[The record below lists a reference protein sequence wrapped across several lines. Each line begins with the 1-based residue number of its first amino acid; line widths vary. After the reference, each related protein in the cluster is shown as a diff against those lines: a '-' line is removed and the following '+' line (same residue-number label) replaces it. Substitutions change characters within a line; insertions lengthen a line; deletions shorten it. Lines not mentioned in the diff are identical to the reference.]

1 MIAGFDYGS
10 SNCAIGVMNA
20 EQQIGLVPLYK
31 DQCFL
36 PSTLYAL
43 SRDLICEGVA
53 RQIDDPTVR
62 EEYLKARANQ
72 LRLASSTRLSLG
84 LLPHEQ
90 TLFVGEEAIEN
101 YIDLPEEGYFIK
113 SPKSFLGVSG
123 LQTAHLAFFEDIV
136 TAMMFQ
142 IKQAAEARLQDTIN
156 HTVIGRPVNFQG
168 SGGEAANQQAC
179 GILQRAA
186 KNAGFKSVEL
196 LYEPL
201 AGGIDYEARLD
212 TNKTVLVVDVG
223 GGTTDCSVVK
233 MGPDYRNKPDRQAD
247 FLGHS
252 GARIGGNDL
261 DINLAYRGLMPVLG
275 MGGELKNGLPL
286 PSQPYWN
293 AVSINDIPSQV
304 EFNSLQ
310 NIELM
315 QQMKRDAVEPEK
327 LALLLKLQLQK
338 QNYQL
343 VRSAE
348 LAKITLSSD
357 EEHRVNLEYL
367 DQDLIHTV
375 SRELYENAIERP
387 VAKITALMDDVL
399 RQAQCRPDLV
409 YVTGGTTKSPAVRQ
423 AIASMLGDIE
433 VVDGDYF
440 GSVTAGL
447 TRWAEKIYG

>member
-20 EQQIGLVPLYK
+20 SNAVELLPLYK
-31 DQCFL
+31 EQCFL

-53 RQIDDPTVR
+53 HQITDAHLRDK
-62 EEYLKARANQ
+62 YLSERANQ
-72 LRLASSTRLSLG
+72 LRLAASTRLAQGILS
-84 LLPHEQ
+84 HEQ

-123 LQTAHLAFFEDIV
+123 LQPQHLAFFEDIV
-136 TAMMFQ
+136 TAMMYQ
-142 IKQAAEARLQDTIN
+142 IKQAAEVRLESKIK

-168 SGGEAANQQAC
+168 RGGEAANQQAC
-179 GILQRAA
+179 GILHRAA
-186 KNAGFKSVEL
+186 ERAGFESVEL

-201 AGGIDYEARLD
+201 AAGIDYEAGLHE
-212 TNKTVLVVDVG
+212 NKTVLVVDVG

-233 MGPDYRNKPDRQAD
+233 MGPDYRIKTDRQAD

-252 GARIGGNDL
+252 GARVGGNDL

-275 MGGELKNGLPL
+275 MGGRLKNGLPL

-327 LALLLKLQLQK
+327 LALLLKLQSQK

-348 LAKITLSSD
+348 LTKIKLSSETD
-357 EEHRVNLEYL
+357 YLVDLDYLESGLEHRVTR
-367 DQDLIHTV
+367 D
-375 SRELYENAIERP
+375 LYELAIERP
-387 VAKITALMDDVL
+387 VAKITDLMAEVL
-399 RQAQCRPDLV
+399 KQAQCTPDLV

-447 TRWAEKIYG
+447 TRWAEKLYR